1 MRLRIS
7 LFSVALLAG
16 ALAPAA
22 AAAQMPASQVV
33 LENPS
38 MRAAS
43 LTFVPGGAT
52 GRHQGIESEIGIVVE
67 GELAV
72 ESPMGRQSLHPGSV
86 YWMPGLTPHDVRNEG
101 PRPAKMWDIFLK
113 RCD

>member
-1 MRLRIS
+1 MKTAL
-7 LFSVALLAG
+7 VAVAVLAG
-16 ALAPAA
+16 TLSPMTAR
-22 AAAQMPASQVV
+22 AQLPVSQVV

-38 MRAAS
+38 VRVTM
-43 LTFVPGGAT
+43 LTFGPGGAT
-52 GRHQGIESEIGIVVE
+52 GRHQGIETEIGIVIE
-67 GELAV
+67 GELTV
-72 ESPMGRQSLHPGSV
+72 ESPTGRQSLRPGSV

>member
-1 MRLRIS
+1 MKTPLVLIA
-7 LFSVALLAG
+7 VLAG

-22 AAAQMPASQVV
+22 VLAQPPASQVV

-38 MRAAS
+38 VRITTQ
-43 LTFVPGGAT
+43 TFVPGGAT
-52 GRHQGIESEIGIVVE
+52 GRHQGIETEIGIVIE
-67 GELAV
+67 GELTV
-72 ESPMGRQSLHPGSV
+72 ESPAGRQSLRPGFV

-101 PRPAKMWDIFLK
+101 PRPARMWDIFLK